1 MMKAAIN
8 TKQLFL
14 ERLSPADR
22 DEHHPPYSIQE
33 YDVERAGK
41 TYKSMY
47 QLYINSTDEY
57 AFASEHLGGMAA
69 WSRLLNTQWFT
80 EGYRSHRGIEAWRD
94 DMRSR
99 DESTAKK
106 TLLLAVSEGDVSAAK
121 KLFDVSK
128 KPAETKR
135 GTFKKQ
141 EVIKEAAKSVEDK
154 EFLANAATR
163 LNVVSIMD

>member
-1 MMKAAIN
+1 MKTKIN

-22 DEHHPPYSIQE
+22 DKFKPPFTMYEH
-33 YDVERAGK
+33 DVEKCGV

-47 QLYINSTDEY
+47 QLYLAAVDEFG
-57 AFASEHLGGMAA
+57 FASDHLGGMQA
-69 WSRLLNTQWFT
+69 WNQLLNTQWFV
-80 EGYRSHRGIEAWRD
+80 EGYRSHRGIEAWRED
-94 DMRSR
+94 VRAR
-99 DESTAKK
+99 DASNAKK
-106 TLLLAVSEGDVSAAK
+106 VLMLAASEGDVSAAK
-121 KLFDVSK
+121 KLWDNSK

-135 GTFKKQ
+135 GRFKKE
-141 EVIKEAAKSVEDK
+141 EVIKEAAKTVEDK